1 MGSRPGKFLL
11 PVQDRGALIIVA
23 VAVVLGVGSRVG
35 VFLADFKTLE
45 LALADMISSVLGV
58 LGTGVVLPSTR
69 WAVGVILAGVF
80 RRRRETFVCFILV
93 DGCCR

>member
-11 PVQDRGALIIVA
+11 PVRDRGAAVGVA
-23 VAVVLGVGSRVG
+23 VAVVLGVGCRVG
-35 VFLADFKTLE
+35 VFVADLKTLE
-45 LALADMISSVLGV
+45 LALADMMSGVLGV

-80 RRRRETFVCFILV
+80 RRREEMSVWFILV